1 MKSTTNQRPDTDYG
15 PKRIVC
21 LTEETTETLYLLG
34 EESRIVGVSG
44 FTVRPKRARKEKPKV
59 STFVDANIDEI
70 LALRPDLVIGFSD
83 IQATIAKE
91 LIKRGVTV
99 WINNHRSVQGILEMM
114 VQLGALVDKR
124 EQAMH
129 LVQKIETN
137 IRQIGQS
144 TSDWNKKP
152 KVYFEEWYDP
162 LITGIQWVSELI
174 ELAGGNDVFPE
185 NRRASLAKD
194 RIIEDKNELVRR
206 NPDIILASWCG
217 KMFKKQ
223 KMLQRPNWQN
233 ITAVR
238 RDDVFEIKSEII
250 LQPGPAALMEGLPL
264 LHQLFSKWI
273 AKYG

>member
-1 MKSTTNQRPDTDYG
+1 MKNTTDQRLGAEYG

-44 FTVRPKRARKEKPKV
+44 FTVRPKRARKEKPKI
-59 STFVDANIDEI
+59 STFVEANIDDI
-70 LALRPDLVIGFSD
+70 LALGPDLVIGFSD

-91 LIKRGVTV
+91 LIERGITV

-124 EQAMH
+124 EQALH
-129 LVQKIETN
+129 LVKKIEAD
-137 IRQIGQS
+137 IRQIKQS
-144 TSDWNKKP
+144 TSHWHKKP

-162 LITGIQWVSELI
+162 LITGIEWVSELI
-174 ELAGGNDVFPE
+174 ELAGGIDVFPE
-185 NRRASLAKD
+185 NRKASLAKD
-194 RIIEDKNELVRR
+194 RIIEDENELVQR

-233 ITAVR
+233 ITAVKT
-238 RDDVFEIKSEII
+238 DAVFEIKSEII

-264 LHQLFSKWI
+264 LHQVFSNWI
-273 AKYG
+273 AKHG